1 MNGGMFILVALIALP
16 AAFALCAPASAG
28 WTASNSVMDV
38 GQYQTLTASAGGGI
52 SPISYNV
59 IVYGPIG
66 ERVYGYS
73 QPDVL
78 VMHSNGVLVGYNAT
92 VNTDQARGQALLGAL
107 ANLSTGD
114 SIYLEGETYNISTA
128 PSGILLGG
136 PSDAVTN
143 VNLYGAGKYATKIVG
158 NQNLN
163 FDPGISSTVSDL
175 SVYDMDYQQFTSQL
189 RRRHN

>member
-1 MNGGMFILVALIALP
+1 MIQQ
-16 AAFALCAPASAG
+16 
-28 WTASNSVMDV
+28 V
-38 GQYQTLTASAGGGI
+38 GQVQGETSAPG
-52 SPISYNV
+52 SP
-59 IVYGPIG
+59 PL
-66 ERVYGYS
+66 

-128 PSGILLGG
+128 PSGILFGG

-175 SVYDMDYQQFTSQL
+175 SVYDMDYQQFTSSYGDDIIRNVYWQGYIDAIYL
-189 RRRHN
+189 HGTPSYGPYTSTTIR